1 MQRLVA
7 NYTSESTVH
16 SLLSDDD
23 QNAVSSDTDH
33 AGTRMRLLDV
43 MHVAAAADMFVTLRA
58 AQG

>member
-1 MQRLVA
+1 MQRLSA

-23 QNAVSSDTDH
+23 QNAVSGDRDH
-33 AGTRMRLLDV
+33 AGKRMRLLDV
-43 MHVAAAADMFVTLRA
+43 MHAAAATGMFVTLRA